1 MAISPPKRNFLIL
14 CTVALFPLLAICAL
28 FVFRDSGEKR
38 AVAEQAVYAAQTSP
52 AMAAVIGVPMEP
64 GWPIR
69 GTVVTRQ
76 GEGHAELRIPLNGS
90 RGKGVLLERAQQSQK
105 RWRLC
110 SLEFQADGGERVTLV
125 DAAST
130 DCAAE

>member
-1 MAISPPKRNFLIL
+1 MAIPPAKRNFLIL

-38 AVAEQAVYAAQTSP
+38 AVAEQAVYAAQTSS
-52 AMAAVIGVPMEP
+52 AVAAEIGLPMQP

-69 GTVVTRQ
+69 GNVVTRK
-76 GEGHAELRIPLNGS
+76 GEGHAELQIPLNGS
-90 RGKGVLLERAQQSQK
+90 HGKGVLLERAQQNQK

-110 SLEFQADGGERVTLV
+110 SLEFRSDSGKRLTLV

-130 DCAAE
+130 HCAAE